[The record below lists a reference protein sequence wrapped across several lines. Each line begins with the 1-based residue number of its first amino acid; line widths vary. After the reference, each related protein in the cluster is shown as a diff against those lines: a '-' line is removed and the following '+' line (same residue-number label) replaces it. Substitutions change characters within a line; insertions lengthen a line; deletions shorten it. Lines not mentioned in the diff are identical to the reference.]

1 MKEYQFV
8 SVVAGKVAERC
19 NELSEKGWTVDKLYK
34 EGNKFHVL
42 FVRERIPVPST
53 KLIDPVEPVKKV
65 PGRPRKVT
73 VIEVPGPNVNPA
85 EESNTSQ
92 E

>member
-1 MKEYQFV
+1 MAKEYQFV

-19 NELSEKGWTVDKLYK
+19 NELAEKGWTVDKLYK

-42 FVRERIPVPST
+42 FVRERIPDPSFGY
-53 KLIDPVEPVKKV
+53 IAPVEPAKKA
-65 PGRPRKVT
+65 PGRPRKMPV
-73 VIEVPGPNVNPA
+73 VEVPETPA
-85 EESNTSQ
+85 EDLPTSQ